1 MTFADIENIRGEVLS
16 ATQVG
21 AYLHTNPQAIREQA
35 RECPEM
41 LGFPVIVV
49 GTRVI
54 IPKAGFLAYISGK
67 EVR

>member
-1 MTFADIENIRGEVLS
+1 MTFQDIVNVRGEVLS

-35 RECPEM
+35 RECPEL

-54 IPKAGFLAYISGK
+54 IPKAGFIAYITGK